1 VILAELLLQVAIYSR
16 DIAPV
21 LALHCNRCHGDDF
34 SGGGV
39 DTRTYED
46 LRRTANLGLLLEL
59 IEGRRGASQRMPRDA
74 APLEPAILA
83 KVRQWIEAGAPFDHE
98 PQGEQLRRDIDKKPE
113 IRLVVKAPGHVYL
126 VLEVR
131 DPDGNLVYRDAA
143 VAQDVHRWTL
153 RAARYW
159 TSKVAVVVTVRYASG
174 PASLD
179 ILP

>member
-1 VILAELLLQVAIYSR
+1 VILAGVLLQVAIYSR
-16 DIAPV
+16 DLAPV

-39 DTRTYED
+39 DTRTYEN

-59 IEGRRGASQRMPRDA
+59 IEGRRGESQRMPRDA
-74 APLEPAILA
+74 APLEPAVVA

-98 PQGEQLRRDIDKKPE
+98 PQGERLRREIEKKPE
-113 IRLVVKAPGHVYL
+113 IRLVVKAPGHAYI

-131 DPDGNLVYRDAA
+131 DHGGGLVYRDAA

-153 RAARYW
+153 RPARYW
-159 TSKVAVVVTVRYASG
+159 PSKIVVFVSVRYASG
-174 PASLD
+174 PASLE
-179 ILP
+179 IVP